1 MELWHPWK
9 GKMESLWQKQI
20 ANWRCSATLSEDW
33 QSIGFSGHSRWPYAS
48 SRPFEDNNS
57 KIYHEAE
64 WIWTE
69 EGDTMVY
76 CRYQVKGR
84 YY

>member
-1 MELWHPWK
+1 MASVEK
-9 GKMESLWQKQI
+9 ENGGVVAKTD
-20 ANWRCSATLSEDW
+20 ANWRCSASLSTDW

-48 SRPFEDNNS
+48 SRSFDDNSS
-57 KIYHEAE
+57 KINLEAE

-69 EGDTMVY
+69 GGEATVY

-84 YY
+84 YYSLK